1 MPPTQRRNPNV
12 RSVCGSA
19 KRPTVG
25 ARRRSVGARSPP
37 NQSKEGTMDTT
48 CVVGTDIATFY
59 LYEPEALQHRM
70 HSASDWFYDLGSTQ
84 ADLGQVTIPERLDG
98 RLVVID
104 TALPLSVEHE
114 GATRLVWCGS
124 DGAYVFRCTTGTLTT
139 AEVALEYPETRER
152 LAADRIHVTHERLLL
167 DGGYCLPPSSTPSML
182 DAVERQ
188 LCAWLALPNGTYE
201 VTPHYLDA
209 SEDDPDEELLT
220 TIVLTF

>member
-1 MPPTQRRNPNV
+1 
-12 RSVCGSA
+12 
-19 KRPTVG
+19 
-25 ARRRSVGARSPP
+25 
-37 NQSKEGTMDTT
+37 MDTT
-48 CVVGTDIATFY
+48 CMVGTDIATFY

-124 DGAYVFRCTTGTLTT
+124 DGAYVFRCTTGPLTT

-209 SEDDPDEELLT
+209 SEDDPDEELLP
-220 TIVLTF
+220 TIVLTFDRVSP

>member
-1 MPPTQRRNPNV
+1 
-12 RSVCGSA
+12 
-19 KRPTVG
+19 
-25 ARRRSVGARSPP
+25 
-37 NQSKEGTMDTT
+37 MDTT

-167 DGGYCLPPSSTPSML
+167 DGGYCPPPVAPRLCSTRWNDSSVPGSPCPMGGTRLPRITSTRRRTIRTKSCLP
-182 DAVERQ
+182 R
-188 LCAWLALPNGTYE
+188 LC
-201 VTPHYLDA
+201 
-209 SEDDPDEELLT
+209 
-220 TIVLTF
+220 